1 VSASYEEEQLAF
13 DARVVSVLTSKLP
26 ERLTLELRT
35 DEGITKANVES
46 KSLDETTWE
55 KLKGVNPESL
65 VHVTGRISSLSPKAV
80 YGDNY
85 ATARKETTAIL
96 NVTNLTIVAEACPDL
111 PSLNT
116 NELDLGERLNNRILD
131 LRLAGNGAIIKLLS
145 ETCQL
150 IVEFLS
156 SNGFHWIHTPR
167 IISHTVTGDKEYFH
181 LPYFGG
187 DAWLAQNSQYQN
199 QTVLS
204 MDMQRIFDIGPA
216 FRAEKK
222 SRASGRHLTE
232 VCDLH
237 SYSIF
242 AFRHYKS
249 PL

>member
-13 DARVVSVLTSKLP
+13 DARVVSVLTSKFP
-26 ERLTLELRT
+26 ERLNQEHRT

-55 KLKGVNPESL
+55 RLKGVNPESL
-65 VHVTGRISSLSPKAV
+65 VHVTGRISSLSPKVV

-131 LRLAGNGAIIKLLS
+131 LRNAGNGAIIKLLS